1 MRAFCDFMSFG
12 FSCFTTAVTV
22 PFVMAVLAG
31 IVVSACGFAEGVA
44 FVAHCVVTCNR
55 VGSCGGSTA

>member
-1 MRAFCDFMSFG
+1 MSFG
-12 FSCFTTAVTV
+12 FSCFTAAVTV

-44 FVAHCVVTCNR
+44 FVAHRVVAYKG

>member
-1 MRAFCDFMSFG
+1 MSFG
-12 FSCFTTAVTV
+12 FSCFITAVTV

-44 FVAHCVVTCNR
+44 FAAHRVVAYNR